1 MNVVIY
7 SRVST
12 EEQEYQRQID
22 DLQKY
27 AASQNWN
34 VLKTL
39 EEKESGLK
47 AATDRPQLNELLEMI
62 KEGKIQKVLVTEL
75 TRLGRSQSDIFKSI
89 DILTS
94 NCVSLY
100 LHNLNFE
107 TLDRNCKPTMQGK
120 IFISMLSMFAEMEL
134 FQLRERMASGYKRH
148 RANGGKVGR
157 NEGFKKPIEET
168 VKFKEVA
175 KFLKKNHSVRE
186 VMKLA
191 DVSQNVVMKIKKHLA
206 QNVA

>member
-27 AASQNWN
+27 AAAQNWT
-34 VLKTL
+34 VLKTFK
-39 EEKESGLK
+39 EKESGLK
-47 AATDRPQLNELLEMI
+47 SSTDRPQLNELLEMV

-75 TRLGRSQSDIFKSI
+75 TRLGRSQSDIFNSI
-89 DILTS
+89 DILNK

-100 LHNLNFE
+100 MHNQNFE
-107 TLDRNCKPTMQGK
+107 TLDRDCKPTMQGE
-120 IFISMLSMFAEMEL
+120 IFISILSMFARMEI
-134 FQLRERMASGYKRH
+134 FQLRTRMESGYKRH

-168 VKFKEVA
+168 VKFKEVS

-191 DVSQNVVMKIKKHLA
+191 NVSQNVVMKIKKHLS

>member
-22 DLQKY
+22 DLKKY
-27 AASQNWN
+27 AASQKWN
-34 VLKTL
+34 VLKTF

-47 AATDRPQLNELLEMI
+47 AATDRPQLNELLEMV

-75 TRLGRSQSDIFKSI
+75 TRLGRSQSDIHKTVQY
-89 DILTS
+89 LHE

-100 LHNLNFE
+100 LYSQNFE
-107 TLDRNCKPTMQGK
+107 TLDRECKETIQGK
-120 IFISMLSMFAEMEL
+120 MFVSMLAMFSEMEI
-134 FQLRERMASGYKRH
+134 FQLRSRMASGYKRH

-168 VKFKEVA
+168 VKYKEVT

-191 DVSQNVVMKIKKHLA
+191 GASQSVVMKIKKHLA
-206 QNVA
+206 